1 MSNSV
6 DDRLELSWTAAQK
19 KLQWNFDYK
28 PVSPGS
34 GCGTKRHKYLT
45 SCVRRSQDHKIILLK
60 PEVGNLFGI
69 CLVCRDQEGMLIV
82 QLCKIIANRTTD
94 GSLLDRGLLQGQG
107 YVAALRKFYPVCL
120 YKANRCSAAVVQTS
134 AHLMLQFPEMRKLMM
149 LHVLLGV
156 VSHFLLLSKMKFT
169 GWKQPAPQILLA
181 AQGSVW
187 RVAWSQVS
195 ACWNATIFRF
205 CKLRSQIFNAITW
218 SGTTP
223 VFKIFTFYRIFTSC
237 H

>member
-34 GCGTKRHKYLT
+34 GCGTKRHKCLT
-45 SCVRRSQDHKIILLK
+45 SCVRRSQDQKIILLK

-69 CLVCRDQEGMLIV
+69 CLVSVWYAGIKKECFSLII
-82 QLCKIIANRTTD
+82 QLCKIIANRTTG
-94 GSLLDRGLLQGQG
+94 GSLLDRGLLQGQA
-107 YVAALRKFYPVCL
+107 YVAALREFYPVCL

-134 AHLMLQFPEMRKLMM
+134 AHLMSQFPEMRKLMM

-187 RVAWSQVS
+187 GVAWS
-195 ACWNATIFRF
+195 
-205 CKLRSQIFNAITW
+205 
-218 SGTTP
+218 
-223 VFKIFTFYRIFTSC
+223 
-237 H
+237 